1 MNFMSGII
9 GTRRQVQSERF
20 NKKNLF
26 SNHVGKKYKK
36 VFFADFCME
45 IYIMSQ
51 SALSLPVFLNIMLGA
66 YENNDIKSMYGYA
79 GIWFVLSVLFLIL
92 RYWFDILVNGKFYYS
107 TLAEVR
113 EQCIKKIYNGSSIQ
127 IDKNY
132 DGNRLYSF
140 LSEQIQKFV
149 NMMFRLNRILA
160 NIIVILIFGIW
171 SISVGNVLSV
181 VAFLG
186 SVLVLVIGNYE
197 SKKINLKNRDVFE
210 KKSKLVGKL
219 RSIFIGTQSYLINRK
234 YSEIVKEYQLE
245 SEQYIRVTEKIANQ
259 KAHRGNLIRCLDGI
273 EYLLLIIICYVF
285 VKEEN
290 VRIIITMIAVYNTMK
305 SYMNRLNDNA
315 IYVIEN
321 IYVAEQYDE
330 LLKEKGNERL
340 DSEEYIF
347 KAEKISY
354 IVDENVILDSID
366 FEMKENRKIALIG
379 KNGAG
384 KSTLLKILLSVLKP
398 TDGIVRRNQK
408 KSYAYVP
415 VAPQLFPVS
424 IEDNI
429 RYGTSEAEVDKLTEL
444 EEAADLSRIGEESL
458 KEVLPDGDENL
469 SGGEAQR
476 VAIARAMAAK
486 GDVLIADEPTANLD
500 IITAR
505 KVFENL
511 IHTSASVLFTT
522 HDPQLLQYADEI
534 YMMENGRVVCSG
546 IYEEICKLKIYKEWE
561 CEAMKNI

>member
-1 MNFMSGII
+1 MKDLIKRICFPIMLEKS
-9 GTRRQVQSERF
+9 TR
-20 NKKNLF
+20 K
-26 SNHVGKKYKK
+26 
-36 VFFADFCME
+36 FFLADFCME

-66 YENNDIKSMYGYA
+66 YENNDIKSMYAYA
-79 GIWFVLSVLFLIL
+79 GVWFVLSVFFLIL

-113 EQCIKKIYNGSSIQ
+113 EQCIKKVYSGSSVQ

-140 LSEQIQKFV
+140 LSEEIQKFV

-160 NIIVILIFGIW
+160 NIIVILLFVIW
-171 SISVGNVLSV
+171 SVSVGNVLSF
-181 VAFLG
+181 VAFFG

-197 SKKINLKNRDVFE
+197 SKKINLKNKDVFE
-210 KKSKLVGKL
+210 KRSKLVGKL
-219 RSIFIGTQSYLINRK
+219 RNIFIGTESYLISRK
-234 YSEIVKEYQLE
+234 YSEIVKEYELE
-245 SEQYIRVTEKIANQ
+245 SEQYIRNTEKIANQ
-259 KAHRGNLIRCLDGI
+259 KAYRGNLIRCLDGI
-273 EYLLLIIICYVF
+273 EYLLLIIICYAL

-305 SYMNRLNDNA
+305 LYMNRLNDNA
-315 IYVIEN
+315 TYVIEN

-330 LLKEKGNERL
+330 ILEEKGNERL

-347 KAEKISY
+347 KTEKISY
-354 IVDENVILDSID
+354 IVDENIILDSID

-384 KSTLLKILLSVLKP
+384 KSTLLKILLSVLEP
-398 TDGIVRRNQK
+398 TDGVVRINQN

-429 RYGTSEAEVDKLTEL
+429 WYGTSEAEIDKLIEF
-444 EEAADLSRIGEESL
+444 EEAADLLRIGDEYL

-476 VAIARAMAAK
+476 VAIARAMAAQ
-486 GDVLIADEPTANLD
+486 GDVLVADEPTANLD

-511 IHTSASVLFTT
+511 MHTSSSILFTT
-522 HDPQLLQYADEI
+522 HDPQLLLYADEI